1 MGPLQET
8 LLGDKSLKAQAVK
21 DTHRKEGQEEE
32 RKNTETEPTEL
43 LAKRSRRGRSPDTN
57 PGKDAEIVSGASTP
71 VQIKIR
77 RLHRR
82 INKEKSQ
89 QTADNKIHSTLRSF
103 IGLKCGVEG
112 SRKAAR
118 EDPLGHVSSKL

>member
-1 MGPLQET
+1 MRPLQET
-8 LLGDKSLKAQAVK
+8 LLWDKSLKAQAVK
-21 DTHRKEGQEEE
+21 GTHREEGHEEE

-57 PGKDAEIVSGASTP
+57 PGKEIVSGASTP

-77 RLHRR
+77 RLHGR

-89 QTADNKIHSTLRSF
+89 QTADNKIYSTLRSF